1 MYVCLCN
8 CVTDRQL
15 VEAAAKFSW
24 RPASE
29 DASSFAEAVTNRLG
43 VGLGCGSCRNFAL
56 DLVVRAATG
65 QNSVVLPDRK
75 HVSFEHASLPNR
87 RSDRPYR
94 PPAASK
100 DDAFTSSGD

>member
-15 VEAAAKFSW
+15 VEAASEFSL

-29 DASSFAEAVTNRLG
+29 DASSFAEAVANRLG
-43 VGLGCGSCRNFAL
+43 AGLGCGTCRNFAL

-65 QNSVVLPDRK
+65 QSSVVLPDRE
-75 HVSFEHASLPNR
+75 HVSFERDSLPNR

-94 PPAASK
+94 LPAASQ
-100 DDAFTSSGD
+100 DDAFASSGD